1 MKVVIRLFSELIR
14 QFPLHFIFLFS
25 FVFLQVLLNT
35 MSVIAVAPITD
46 LLLERLGEDSSK
58 ITQYFE
64 KLLISFGSELKLY
77 TVCVFFGGVILGNGL
92 VDVATQYA
100 LLRIKYDVLIHMI
113 TDTMGQFFRAR
124 YLFFSQG
131 NMGKLLN
138 SFQQEL
144 NKVGDTFGHIAQL
157 CANLLQALIF
167 LVTPLVLSPKLT
179 LIFIVIAVILGAP
192 LWFLGRKTYNL
203 GKKIQKRPM

>member
-100 LLRIKYDVLIHMI
+100 LLRIK
-113 TDTMGQFFRAR
+113 
-124 YLFFSQG
+124 
-131 NMGKLLN
+131 
-138 SFQQEL
+138 
-144 NKVGDTFGHIAQL
+144 
-157 CANLLQALIF
+157 
-167 LVTPLVLSPKLT
+167 
-179 LIFIVIAVILGAP
+179 
-192 LWFLGRKTYNL
+192 
-203 GKKIQKRPM
+203 